1 MKDLK
6 WDIPKSLAQ
15 MRKDRNKVC
24 CVSACGKPL
33 TNMQGSGAN
42 IYCRDHQLYQPA
54 YGGMGTNGESTYLF
68 HRKHYCEE
76 CGYNPS
82 EDTKWKH
89 YKLKETD
96 PVLFNRLCRARLDV
110 DHINGDHEDNRPENL
125 QTLCKFCHWDKTII
139 NEDYKKGK
147 SNGESQSD
155 EVL

>member
-54 YGGMGTNGESTYLF
+54 YGGMGTNG
-68 HRKHYCEE
+68 
-76 CGYNPS
+76 
-82 EDTKWKH
+82 
-89 YKLKETD
+89 
-96 PVLFNRLCRARLDV
+96 
-110 DHINGDHEDNRPENL
+110 
-125 QTLCKFCHWDKTII
+125 
-139 NEDYKKGK
+139 
-147 SNGESQSD
+147 
-155 EVL
+155 